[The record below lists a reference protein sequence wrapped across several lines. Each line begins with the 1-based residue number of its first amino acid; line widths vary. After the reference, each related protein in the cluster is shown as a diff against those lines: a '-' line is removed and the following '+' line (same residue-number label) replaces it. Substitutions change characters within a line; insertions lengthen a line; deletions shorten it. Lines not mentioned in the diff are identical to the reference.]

1 MSFKEVMIELLSKVD
16 YVHVYL
22 DDILLSKNGTLQDY
36 MHPKRNPSRGR
47 KINKKL
53 SRLIQK

>member
-1 MSFKEVMIELLSKVD
+1 MIELLSKMD

-22 DDILLSKNGTLQDY
+22 DDILLSKNGTLQDH